1 MKIVSFVKI
10 TFILII
16 IFLSSCESIKRGV
29 SGEKK
34 KAGDEFLIEKKNP
47 LVLPPNF
54 DDLPKPQEKTEND
67 SSKSKNIDFSS
78 VLEKSSNE
86 KKIIKKDNN
95 SLERSISK
103 ILNSK

>member
-1 MKIVSFVKI
+1 MKLIKYIVIS
-10 TFILII
+10 LLLAC
-16 IFLSSCESIKRGV
+16 FLSGCSSIKNTLT
-29 SGEKK
+29 GENKIK
-34 KAGDEFLIEKKNP
+34 TDEFLIEKKNP